1 MEAFFVSIGT
11 IALAELGDKT
21 MLLALALA
29 ARYRAPLQII
39 LGVLIATL
47 ANHAIAGALGA
58 WIQDAV
64 GGDVL
69 RYVAGGVFIAL
80 GLWMLIPDKP
90 TARTF
95 GEDLGPLIATIIS
108 FFIAE
113 MGDKTQ
119 IATLALAS
127 HAHSLL
133 LVIIGTTI
141 GMMVVNVPVVY
152 VGNFVAEHLPI
163 GLIRGAAVAV
173 FVIVGGLILAGVDFG
188 LTPAEKSAPT
198 LQSAPEPEDF

>member
-39 LGVLIATL
+39 LGILIATL

-58 WIQDAV
+58 WVQDAV
-64 GGDVL
+64 PPDVL
-69 RYVAGGVFIAL
+69 RYIVGGVFIVL
-80 GLWMLIPDKP
+80 GLWMLIPDRP

-127 HAHSLL
+127 HSYSLL

-141 GMMVVNVPVVY
+141 GMLVVNIPVVY
-152 VGNFVAEHLPI
+152 LGNFASTYLPL
-163 GLIRGAAVAV
+163 GLIRGLAVAV
-173 FVIVGGLILAGVDFG
+173 FVIIGALILSGVDIG
-188 LTPAEKSAPT
+188 LMPEIAPPPIEA
-198 LQSAPEPEDF
+198 APEPAGS